1 MVAVTSR
8 GSRMTPL
15 GEPTPAAGP
24 AIRMTA
30 ARPSR
35 KLAARPAQAKRGA
48 TNDTMPPPEDE
59 RKGQAAA
66 SLGRPVVR
74 LIRRRAGGREPTPAR
89 LEDVA

>member
-35 KLAARPAQAKRGA
+35 KLAARPAQASRGA

-59 RKGQAAA
+59 RRA
-66 SLGRPVVR
+66 GRPADVW
-74 LIRRRAGGREPTPAR
+74 AG
-89 LEDVA
+89 LW